1 MGVVISSVKLLDIT
15 MLYNLDI
22 KEHFYKTLIVS
33 FVSCIMMLFVTELV
47 VPIQSYF
54 LPEITL
60 YAALIFPVHGI
71 RVLSAWLFGWASVF
85 YLFVSNI
92 FIFFLLSRHEENI
105 YALLSTQS
113 VIAWVLVSVISIFTF
128 DLLRVSGV
136 DIKTTVGKFNKDA
149 WKLIILVGFIS
160 SVFNSLGHN
169 LIFTSTILPENSLRV
184 ILAFLFGDTTGTVAC
199 LFILIYVFKFLR
211 RFPTLNL

>member
-1 MGVVISSVKLLDIT
+1 MQNRVSLKEHLIKTLVVTAISS
-15 MLYNLDI
+15 
-22 KEHFYKTLIVS
+22 F
-33 FVSCIMMLFVTELV
+33 MMLLVTELI
-47 VPIQSYF
+47 VPIQSYY
-54 LPEITL
+54 LPELTL

-92 FIFFLLSRHEENI
+92 FIFFLLSRHEENV

-113 VIAWVLVSVISIFTF
+113 VIAWVLVSVICIFTF

-136 DIKTTVGKFNKDA
+136 DIKTSVGKFNKDA

-160 SVFNSLGHN
+160 SVFNSLCHN
-169 LIFTSTILPENSLRV
+169 LIFTSTILPENSLRL
-184 ILAFLFGDTTGTVAC
+184 ILAFLFGDTTGTVVC
-199 LFILIYVFKFLR
+199 LFILIYVFKFFK
-211 RFPTLNL
+211 RFPALNL